1 MTVAAVLLA
10 EATFVVAL
18 AIGTGWLL
26 GPAAVVALVSGI
38 AATRIV
44 VAELAQAR
52 RDAAREHAQQALD
65 YRELSA
71 RTAAEHVRF
80 ATVMTERFTDREQVI
95 ARLRRALRAALRRA
109 DEADERARVEAVKAA
124 GLSHQ
129 VDQLQLALGIAAPDD
144 NDELAIWE
152 GSQAPTVVDLVAWDQ
167 RSADAAAEAGEDW
180 RERA

>member
-1 MTVAAVLLA
+1 MTVAALLLA
-10 EATFVVAL
+10 GATLVVAL
-18 AIGTGWLL
+18 AIGTGGML
-26 GPAAVVALVSGI
+26 GPAAVVALASGI

-44 VAELAQAR
+44 VTELAQAR
-52 RDAAREHAQQALD
+52 RDAARQQAQQAQD
-65 YRELSA
+65 YRELHA

-80 ATVMTERFTDREQVI
+80 ATAMTERFTDREQVI

-109 DEADERARVEAVKAA
+109 DEADERACDEAVRAA

-129 VDQLQLALGIAAPDD
+129 VAQLQLALGIAAPDD
-144 NDELAIWE
+144 TDELAIWE

-180 RERA
+180 RRRA